1 MDHHDKPKTFEEI
14 KMARIQERNRI
25 RVMKATN
32 RREEWVNMVANDP
45 DFIQGKTLYFHTLYL
60 I

>member
-1 MDHHDKPKTFEEI
+1 MDHHDKPKTLEEI

-45 DFIQGKTLYFHTLYL
+45 DFI
-60 I
+60 